1 MTETTDVIVIGAGAI
16 GLAVAR
22 ELAMHGRQVIV
33 IERNAGIGQ
42 ETSSRNSEVIHAGIY
57 YPHNSLK
64 ARLCVAGKER
74 LYAYCREKDIA
85 HERCGKVIVAV
96 GEAQVSA
103 LEALRERA
111 RGNGVDDLQWLDAA
125 ALQAREPAVRGA
137 AGLWSPSSGI
147 IDSHAFMLA
156 LQGDLERHGGAVALL
171 SEVREGRVE
180 GDRIRLSVA
189 SGGGSGSASS
199 SGSKR
204 SADRGGG
211 AGSGT
216 AASKGTGTGK
226 GTGGPGESNAGRD
239 GNGPASTGGDD
250 DSGAEVSEIEAR
262 TVINAAGLDASR
274 VARAFA
280 AGDSAVGPAIASG
293 NIGGASADSEHAAIP
308 ETRFAKGSYF
318 LYDGPSPFNHLV
330 YPLPVDGGLG
340 IHATHDLAGSLRFG
354 PDVEWIDTVGYEV
367 DGSRAEK
374 FAHSIATWWPDLDPA
389 RLNPGYAGVRP
400 KLVAAGEPPGDFLI
414 MGPTESGHGQLV
426 HLLGFESPG
435 LTASLALA
443 KEVRNRLG

>member
-1 MTETTDVIVIGAGAI
+1 MTEKTDAIVIGAGVI

-33 IERNAGIGQ
+33 IERNAAIGQ

-74 LYAYCREKDIA
+74 LYAYCREKGIP
-85 HERCGKVIVAV
+85 HRRCGKVIVAIS
-96 GEAQVSA
+96 EAQVSA

-111 RGNGVDDLQWLDAA
+111 RDNGVDDLQWLDAA
-125 ALQAREPAVRGA
+125 ALRAREPAVKGA

-147 IDSHAFMLA
+147 IDSHALMLA
-156 LQGDLERHGGAVALL
+156 LQGDLEHHGGAVALV

-189 SGGGSGSASS
+189 SG
-199 SGSKR
+199 
-204 SADRGGG
+204 
-211 AGSGT
+211 
-216 AASKGTGTGK
+216 
-226 GTGGPGESNAGRD
+226 
-239 GNGPASTGGDD
+239 
-250 DSGAEVSEIEAR
+250 SGAEVSEIEAR

-280 AGDSAVGPAIASG
+280 AGDSAAGSAIASG
-293 NIGGASADSEHAAIP
+293 NIGGTSADSEHAAIP

-367 DGSRAEK
+367 DGSRAAR

-414 MGPTESGHGQLV
+414 MGPAESGHGQLV

-443 KEVRNRLG
+443 KEVQNRLG

>member
-1 MTETTDVIVIGAGAI
+1 MTETTDVIVIGAGVI
-16 GLAVAR
+16 GLAAAR

-57 YPHNSLK
+57 YPQNCLK

-96 GEAQVSA
+96 SEAQVSA

-111 RGNGVDDLQWLDAA
+111 RDNGVGDLQWLDAA
-125 ALQAREPAVRGA
+125 ALRAREPAVKGA

-189 SGGGSGSASS
+189 SGGGSN
-199 SGSKR
+199 R
-204 SADRGGG
+204 SDD
-211 AGSGT
+211 S
-216 AASKGTGTGK
+216 
-226 GTGGPGESNAGRD
+226 GPGSTSGD
-239 GNGPASTGGDD
+239 GG
-250 DSGAEVSEIEAR
+250 SGAEVSEIEAR

-280 AGDSAVGPAIASG
+280 AGDNAAGSAIARG
-293 NIGGASADSEHAAIP
+293 NIGGTSADSEHAAIP

-367 DGSRAEK
+367 DGSRAAK

-389 RLNPGYAGVRP
+389 RLAPGYAGVRP

-414 MGPTESGHGQLV
+414 MGPAESGHGQLV

-435 LTASLALA
+435 LTASLSIAE
-443 KEVRNRLG
+443 EVRDRLG